1 MGVKPEELKGCKY
14 IHVRKDDGE
23 LIASIPLED
32 ANGDI
37 INKKGYVVV
46 FGYKDEPTFEDSE
59 GKIYLVD

>member
-14 IHVRKDDGE
+14 IHIRKDDGE

-32 ANGDI
+32 ANGHI
-37 INKKGYVVV
+37 INKKGYVVA
-46 FGYKDEPTFEDSE
+46 FGYKDESIFEDRE